1 MTRRLTLAVLLAAVV
16 ASVTLVAQPAVN
28 FLNARVALDSNGYL
42 IVALASQGTGGPA
55 ANVANTRV
63 KVDSNGALMVAWNG
77 TGLFADGTAAAPSM
91 AFASQTGLGAFKA
104 AASTIDWMFPSY
116 STTNSALRF
125 QGGEG
130 IIIGNGLDLA
140 FTTSSGAGGTVT
152 TRVSQ
157 PAAGHVLLSGVSSP
171 MQVRTTQT
179 TVPTCTTNCGTPGNV
194 CVGTD
199 TAMICTMGTTPASGF
214 VVNFNGTWAGI
225 PSCTA
230 QAALAGMA
238 TGKKPLTVVPS
249 TTLLT
254 VVTDGTAP
262 VAGDKYAIQCVGVQ

>member
-1 MTRRLTLAVLLAAVV
+1 MRRRLTLAVLLAGVV
-16 ASVTLVAQPAVN
+16 ASLTLYAQPAVN
-28 FLNARVALDSNGYL
+28 FLNARVSLDSNGYL

-77 TGLFADGTAAAPSM
+77 TGLFADGTVAAPSM
-91 AFASQTGLGAFKA
+91 AFASQTGLGFYRKTTDTIIFADGGVNAVLFQDGVGIRFRSA
-104 AASTIDWMFPSY
+104 NGIQWSAGGDAST
-116 STTNSALRF
+116 A
-125 QGGEG
+125 GETL
-130 IIIGNGLDLA
+130 I
-140 FTTSSGAGGTVT
+140 TH
-152 TRVSQ
+152 
-157 PAAGHVLLSGVSSP
+157 PAAGNVLFTGSSAP
-171 MQVRTTQT
+171 MQMRTTQT

-230 QAALAGMA
+230 QAALAGMV

-262 VAGDKYAIQCVGVQ
+262 VAGDKYAIQCFGVQ